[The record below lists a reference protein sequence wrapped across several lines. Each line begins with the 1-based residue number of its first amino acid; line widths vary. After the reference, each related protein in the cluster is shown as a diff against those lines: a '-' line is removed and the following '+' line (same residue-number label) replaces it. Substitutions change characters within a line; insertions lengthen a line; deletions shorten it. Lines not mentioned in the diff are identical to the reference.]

1 MTLSVMVYVEGQ
13 SDVKG
18 MEALL
23 RPLLDQKAEQGV
35 KINFYEAPPG
45 DKKASL
51 MTKTP
56 ANAVKILKNNP
67 YAHVVIMPD
76 LYPLKKALPHET
88 AQQLKAVIR
97 DQFTQALK
105 REGLADDQ
113 RFHERFAVFCFKYDL
128 EALVLSA
135 LQPLALRLG
144 VKAIQPTWRLPVED
158 QNNDTPPKKV
168 VEALFKKHHT
178 HYRETVDAVGIMGG
192 VSDYRTIAQA
202 CPQEFAPF
210 VMYLEGLSAG

>member
-23 RPLLDQKAEQGV
+23 RPLLEQKEEQGV

-56 ANAVKILKNNP
+56 VNAVKILKNNP
-67 YAHVVIMPD
+67 YAHVVVMPD
-76 LYPLKKALPHET
+76 LYPLNKAVPHET
-88 AQQLKAVIR
+88 PQQLKAVIR

-113 RFHERFAVFCFKYDL
+113 RYHKRFAVFCFKYDL

-144 VKAIQPTWRLPVED
+144 VKAIQPTW
-158 QNNDTPPKKV
+158 T
-168 VEALFKKHHT
+168 
-178 HYRETVDAVGIMGG
+178 
-192 VSDYRTIAQA
+192 
-202 CPQEFAPF
+202 
-210 VMYLEGLSAG
+210 